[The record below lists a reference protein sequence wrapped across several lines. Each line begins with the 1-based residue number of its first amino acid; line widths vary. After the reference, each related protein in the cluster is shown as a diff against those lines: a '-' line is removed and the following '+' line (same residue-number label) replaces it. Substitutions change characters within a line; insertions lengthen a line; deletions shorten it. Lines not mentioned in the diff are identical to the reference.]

1 MSDEIVE
8 NIAEA
13 EKAVSTSIDDIFEK
27 LPDCMKNLHADY
39 EALLEAWEEWQTNQA
54 QRYKSS
60 TSNEYTFGSPG
71 FPFKL
76 MTSTLATAMGYIANS
91 MAAMPA
97 ADSQLVASI
106 GDQTDD
112 IKNGLWETI
121 KTANHYSAYEYM
133 GISWRRTNT
142 YNWVCKSTLAG
153 QLQPLPTI
161 SEQPAQSEGATAFY
175 YIEQDG
181 AHTGGEYYSDPLS
194 THPSLWWEN
203 PALSLTD
210 QDKAFIGGTDMFQKL
225 YDGMIAG
232 DYNNKGGWKCAIHT
246 PSLAGPAYVK
256 LSNRSGT
263 STHIKRYASN
273 PVDCTWEANVPGVI
287 AGPHS
292 RLALYWWF
300 TSWTGTFLAAS
311 ADAIGATDAVR
322 GEDTLQEGSLAS
334 YYTAEATDPLS
345 TSHTPSSLAGLSM
358 WENSWVLPAFSYGNF
373 ERPETIAYFTT
384 KDHSQALFSD
394 VTTLEARG
402 HAGYRL
408 QLINAAWDWVQTG
421 ENVIVA
427 GDRARTGFKFTV
439 MTNSNVDAGGAH
451 PYSYYATGPGIYDN
465 DYFGLDATHRSG
477 DSWLPGGVDHTSPME
492 DLVFY
497 YFKLKKAFWALRD
510 SVGCIVNLDVA
521 IMDAKTD
528 LGLIAEAALADQRAG
543 PAAEQAAKDALAK
556 LEQSKGDISSLSS
569 TYNKNLLFR
578 EQCYL
583 MAHLPSLA
591 SYHKNISAKGAMSVA
606 EQNISSVMINVAL
619 TTEQLFAIEEAEG
632 QDLALALS
640 DLQGEGDGFMMD
652 IPEGD
657 VASAEWAL
665 EGYLGEGNLE
675 LLRDTYGV
683 EIEAEYIGTTDATME
698 VETFDTKTQKKLP
711 TPARNAS
718 ILLDAKSPYGF
729 MNALSVGPSQKHLH
743 NLTVAEISALQ
754 PMISLYKIEFDPYT
768 REEVAIKMTFDS
780 FAGASNPVG
789 VETLLQNKDKR
800 GFGTGIQSFN
810 FTYAGSNP
818 FAVKK
823 SIKATLKIFSN
834 SFDELLQS
842 RGTYRYVDLA
852 LKTSNNSTDSFCDD
866 KDLAAQNENM
876 AKLNFRLRAIVGW
889 QEAPGNDRVLSRQSR
904 RAINDSFVT
913 LNLVPTVHDFEFD
926 ETGRVTFTINYLAY
940 IDEFMDQNEFDIFS
954 INHEVKL
961 NQIERNMSYKKL
973 KKECK
978 KEKIKLLKE
987 KNISAID
994 DEKRQSISALIQGM
1008 VEQSSI
1014 YYINQ
1019 DYEQIR
1025 NFAAAGPFFSS
1036 SDTIIPL
1043 TNEELNSTLAESVA
1057 SAVDRYS
1064 STNTEDSLDGVRTG
1078 LMAID
1083 PNQVSVAYFYVS
1095 DLLDY
1100 ILGGLS
1106 ASLQQIGKKLSE
1118 KVGITPED
1126 TEQAIEDLKSE
1137 LKFAGTNLDDRLA
1150 RDKENER
1157 YPEYTGTLEVEDL
1170 EAEKSE
1176 IEKLEEELA
1185 ILETKPGA
1193 AEHAAAQRLASSSV
1207 FGVETDFEL
1216 CDMIA
1221 EITKYERLAAE
1232 FKKFR
1237 LVLGPVEIFDI
1248 RNDIVSKTINIGDF
1262 PISVKYFV
1270 EFLTEKLA
1278 KKQET
1283 IYSISNFCND
1293 FFNNLIRNFLNDDTC
1308 FSGINSSLKVSV
1320 NAAAITSYNES
1331 GEKGGPDEITA
1342 RANAIGLRRFGID
1355 DISAG
1360 NRRILNISGQR
1371 QSDAQGGFPFEHNY
1385 LMFFAARTK
1394 PTADM
1399 HGKKTDDHAKGIMHY
1414 ELGRERGIVKNIKL
1428 TKTQTPGLQEVRF
1441 EQDGYDGLRQLRVVY
1456 DVNIDTYADVHTY
1469 PGTYIFVNPL
1479 TFAPMS
1485 NLTPCD
1491 PMNLTEYGI
1500 GGYYMVVTSTHEFAP
1515 GSANTKIFA
1524 KWVNEISGTGP
1535 NCSETKGGKLAR
1547 KCTSRSDPMREG

>member
-1 MSDEIVE
+1 MSDDIVD

-27 LPDCMKNLHADY
+27 LPDCMKNLHANY
-39 EALLEAWEEWQTNQA
+39 EALLEAWENWQTNQA
-54 QRYKSS
+54 QRYRSEDG
-60 TSNEYTFGSPG
+60 TEYTFGSSS

-76 MTSTLATAMGYIANS
+76 MTNTLAGAMGDITNS
-91 MAAMPA
+91 MAKMPR

-133 GISWRRTNT
+133 RIAWRRTNT
-142 YNWVCKSTLAG
+142 YDWGCKRTLAG
-153 QLQPLPTI
+153 HLQPKPDITKPPAR
-161 SEQPAQSEGATAFY
+161 SETDSNEY
-175 YIEQDG
+175 YINQDG
-181 AHTGGEYYSDPLS
+181 HHGDDNQIGDALS
-194 THPSLWWEN
+194 THPSLWWEG
-203 PALSLTD
+203 PVQSLTAG
-210 QDKAFIGGTDMFQKL
+210 DKDFIGGTDMFQTL
-225 YDGMIAG
+225 YNGMI
-232 DYNNKGGWKCAIHT
+232 KGEWQAREEYTC
-246 PSLAGPAYVK
+246 SGPAAAAGVLP
-256 LSNRSGT
+256 LSPLTTPPTER
-263 STHIKRYASN
+263 STHVVAYYAA
-273 PVDCTWEANVPGVI
+273 PIPCTWTSNVAAVTGMV
-287 AGPHS
+287 HS
-292 RLALYWWF
+292 RLALYHYFISRWMGMMLG
-300 TSWTGTFLAAS
+300 SKG
-311 ADAIGATDAVR
+311 
-322 GEDTLQEGSLAS
+322 GEETTLDNWD
-334 YYTAEATDPLS
+334 YYTSETSDPLD
-345 TSHTPSSLAGLSM
+345 TSHTLSSLAGLSM
-358 WENSWVLPAFSYGNF
+358 WENSSVLPAFSYGNF
-373 ERPETIAYFTT
+373 ERPETIAFFTT
-384 KDHSQALFSD
+384 KKWSMTLFSD
-394 VTTLEARG
+394 ITETHPTQPGRIA
-402 HAGYRL
+402 AGK
-408 QLINAAWDWVQTG
+408 NAFKDSG
-421 ENVIVA
+421 ENVVLTNLK
-427 GDRARTGFKFTV
+427 TGYEFTV
-439 MTNSNVDAGGAH
+439 MANNHIDANGAK
-451 PYSYYATGPGIYDN
+451 PYSYWDHDGATVASLTESKF
-465 DYFGLDATHRSG
+465 FGKTASTQSPESLDGTRGWTTGGEAT
-477 DSWLPGGVDHTSPME
+477 TSPMD
-492 DLVFY
+492 DLVYY
-497 YFKLKKAFWALRD
+497 YFELKKAFWALRE

-521 IMDAKTD
+521 IMDAKTE
-528 LGLIAEAALADQRAG
+528 LGLIAEDTLENPRAPDAAK
-543 PAAEQAAKDALAK
+543 QAAREALAK

-569 TYNKNLLFR
+569 SFNKNLLFR

-640 DLQGEGDGFMMD
+640 DLQGEGDGFIMD
-652 IPEGD
+652 MVGGD
-657 VASAEWAL
+657 IASAEWAL

-675 LLRDTYGV
+675 LLRDAYGV

-729 MNALSVGPSQKHLH
+729 MNALAVGPSQKHLH

-834 SFDELLQS
+834 SFDELLQP
-842 RGTYRYVDLA
+842 RGPYRYVDLA

-866 KDLAAQNENM
+866 KDLSAQNENM

-889 QEAPGNDRVLSRQSR
+889 QEAPGNDRVLSGQSR

-954 INHEVKL
+954 MNHDVKIS
-961 NQIERNMSYKKL
+961 QIERGMSYKKL

-994 DEKRQSISALIQGM
+994 DEKKKSISALIQGM
-1008 VEQSSI
+1008 VQQSSI

-1025 NFAAAGPFFSS
+1025 NFAAAGPFFST

-1064 STNTEDSLDGVRTG
+1064 SVNSEDSLDEVRTG
-1078 LMAID
+1078 LMAVD

-1100 ILGGLS
+1100 ILGELS
-1106 ASLQQIGKKLSE
+1106 VSLRQIGEKLSE

-1126 TEQAIEDLKSE
+1126 TEQVIEDAKEMLE
-1137 LKFAGTNLDDRLA
+1137 FAGSNLEDRLA
-1150 RDKENER
+1150 RDKIKFER
-1157 YPEYTGTLEVEDL
+1157 HPEYDGFLEVEDL
-1170 EAEKSE
+1170 DAEKSE

-1193 AEHAAAQRLASSSV
+1193 AEHAAAQRLATRNV
-1207 FGVETDFEL
+1207 GVDTTFEL

-1237 LVLGPVEIFDI
+1237 LVLGPVEIFDV

-1320 NAAAITSYNES
+1320 NAAVITSYNES

-1342 RANAIGLRRFGID
+1342 RANAVGLRRFGIN
-1355 DISAG
+1355 DISNG

-1456 DVNIDTYADVHTY
+1456 DVNIDTYADVHAY
-1469 PGTYIFVNPL
+1469 PGTYLFVNPL

-1500 GGYYMVVTSTHEFAP
+1500 GGYYMVVTSEHEFAP
-1515 GSANTKIFA
+1515 GSANTKIYA
-1524 KWVNEISGTGP
+1524 KWVNEITGTGP

-1547 KCTSRSDPMREG
+1547 KCTSRSDPMKEG